1 MDYSKSGNANL
12 NKPAPARIPTKGA
25 PKGVY
30 GQPAAEKAALLAK
43 MKAAAAAR
51 KG

>member
-1 MDYSKSGNANL
+1 MDYSKSGNASL
-12 NKPAPARIPTKGA
+12 AKPAPAKIPAKGA

-30 GQPAAEKAALLAK
+30 GQPAAQKAALLAK
-43 MKAAAAAR
+43 MKATLQAR